1 MKEKLLFEV
10 VESFSLTGLG
20 VLLLPANP
28 TLELQNLA
36 LHTALKVQLRFP
48 GGRQIAAVASVE
60 EISRP
65 QQAELGAL
73 LLTQEGAEP
82 IPAGTEVWWN
92 GQEATWEELL

>member
-20 VLLLPANP
+20 VLLVPAKP
-28 TLELQNLA
+28 TPELQHLA

-48 GGRQIAAVASVE
+48 GSRQIAAVVSVE
-60 EISRP
+60 EISRS
-65 QQAELGAL
+65 QQAEIRAL
-73 LLTQEGAEP
+73 LLTQEGAGP
-82 IPAGTEVWWN
+82 VSAGTEVWWN